1 MTNDYELSSFSK
13 EALIYTPSQLHVKPQ
28 VQQDAEIKIDDRGAS
43 HG

>member
-13 EALIYTPSQLHVKPQ
+13 EGLIYTPAQLAVKPY
-28 VQQDAEIKIDDRGAS
+28 VEQDSEIQITDRGAT

>member
-13 EALIYTPSQLHVKPQ
+13 EGLIYTPQQLAVKPD
-28 VQQDAEIKIDDRGAS
+28 VAQDAEIKIDDRGAS

>member
-13 EALIYTPSQLHVKPQ
+13 EGLIYTPAQLQVKPY
-28 VQQDAEIKIDDRGAS
+28 VAQDSEIIITDRGAS